1 MAMFFAFCAAKLPA
15 VQGSCHTSLGHG
27 KGPRHAN
34 HASLAL
40 PGHVARLCWTR
51 TDHEQRVCEPP
62 VPWEVDF
69 FWLDPLDPCHD
80 LGASASLACLPCVN
94 GAASVAAMLPH
105 PGQDRYASTR
115 LLQRCKV
122 VDTLSG

>member
-27 KGPRHAN
+27 KGPTACQ
-34 HASLAL
+34 
-40 PGHVARLCWTR
+40 P
-51 TDHEQRVCEPP
+51 
-62 VPWEVDF
+62 
-69 FWLDPLDPCHD
+69 WLDPLDPCHG
-80 LGASASLACLPCVN
+80 LGAAARLACLPCVN

-105 PGQDRYASTR
+105 LGQDRYASTR